1 MLIDSNIII
10 YATQPAYTFLLSQL
24 RELKVDLKTSVISKI
39 EVLGYHK
46 LKKREK
52 QFLENFF
59 NALQVIL
66 IDNEIV
72 KKTIELKQE
81 RNIATS
87 DAVIAA
93 TALIYNIPLLTQN
106 KKDFSQIR
114 GLKVLSMEDL

>member
-46 LKKREK
+46 LKKQEK

-59 NALQVIL
+59 NALQVIP